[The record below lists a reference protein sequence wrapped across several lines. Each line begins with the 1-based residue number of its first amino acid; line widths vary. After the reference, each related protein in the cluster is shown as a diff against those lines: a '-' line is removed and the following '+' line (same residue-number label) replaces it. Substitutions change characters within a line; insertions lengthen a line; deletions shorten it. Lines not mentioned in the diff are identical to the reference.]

1 MATDR
6 NAHPPR
12 LDYAASSDQVSRSA
26 PACLIT
32 NSLGPR
38 RYLWPANHSL
48 PHTEYGYGLQR
59 RSSTLRTTHHPQ
71 NCRLLSPFTI
81 PQHNSSSISARL
93 YAYSAVQTG
102 AWRTLTP
109 RFLLSAS
116 SLFSLKSQEQTD
128 LDSWS
133 WLAAPIGGRRRRN
146 EYQTVVGTHVRLF
159 V

>member
-12 LDYAASSDQVSRSA
+12 LDYAASSDQVSRFA

-32 NSLGPR
+32 NSLDPR

-48 PHTEYGYGLQR
+48 PHTGVR
-59 RSSTLRTTHHPQ
+59 LRVAAAIFNTMHDTPQ

-81 PQHNSSSISARL
+81 PQHDSSSISARL